1 MLYKSMG
8 RIMIFK
14 ESASFV
20 HHPLSWKHP
29 KIDDFPNEL
38 NLYEVRGFPSN
49 CHGHDGHDYQKAI
62 C

>member
-1 MLYKSMG
+1 MG
-8 RIMIFK
+8 RITIFK

-29 KIDDFPNEL
+29 NFDDFPNDL